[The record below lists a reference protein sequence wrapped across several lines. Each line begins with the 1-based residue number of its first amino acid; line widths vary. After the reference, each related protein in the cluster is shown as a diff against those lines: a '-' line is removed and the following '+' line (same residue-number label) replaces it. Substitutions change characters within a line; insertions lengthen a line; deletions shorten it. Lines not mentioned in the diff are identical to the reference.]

1 MERSVTLT
9 EVLAVASMEIVML
22 SPGLAVSGNV
32 KVKSKC
38 VTVKFFETLA
48 ALPGTVV
55 DRTMVSSTT
64 EKIQIRWFEIITI
77 SPNLSLS

>member
-1 MERSVTLT
+1 
-9 EVLAVASMEIVML
+9 MEIVML

-55 DRTMVSSTT
+55 DKTMVSSTT
-64 EKIQIRWFEIITI
+64 EKIKIRWFEIITI
-77 SPNLSLS
+77 PANLSLS